1 MKRIIRL
8 TESDLARIVRRVI
21 SEQKQSPKECDPST
35 VKEINV
41 SDFEVIKLKQEQG
54 ILTWKEVVDGFK
66 VKFYSC
72 KTKERAQKEKE
83 GAFHNKMLNRLSGPQ

>member
-35 VKEINV
+35 VKEI
-41 SDFEVIKLKQEQG
+41 SMRDFEAIKFKQGLKQFEQG

-66 VKFYSC
+66 VNFYSC
-72 KTKERAQKEKE
+72 KTK
-83 GAFHNKMLNRLSGPQ
+83 

>member
-35 VKEINV
+35 VKEISV
-41 SDFEVIKLKQEQG
+41 RDFEAIKFKQGLKQEQG

-66 VKFYSC
+66 VNFYSC
-72 KTKERAQKEKE
+72 KTK
-83 GAFHNKMLNRLSGPQ
+83 

>member
-1 MKRIIRL
+1 MKRIIKL

-35 VKEINV
+35 VKEI
-41 SDFEVIKLKQEQG
+41 SMRDFEAIKFKQGLKQGLKQEQG

-66 VKFYSC
+66 VNFYSC
-72 KTKERAQKEKE
+72 KTK
-83 GAFHNKMLNRLSGPQ
+83 